1 MSEAAPI
8 LVVDD
13 ERHVRSA
20 LCRLLRRM
28 GLETAE
34 ASCAEEALELIGA
47 GRYSCALVDL
57 RMPGLGGME
66 LVRRS
71 RASAPD
77 LPLIVVTGHGDAEE
91 ARRCTQL
98 GVREF
103 VMKPW
108 NNAEL
113 QIAVMRVLDDSR
125 RTGPRAAEPARPDTL
140 RLGARVADALRMG
153 PLPARFAPPSGVPWS
168 EVWAGGVGRALD
180 RLAIADADL
189 CRRVLALAQVELGRE
204 VSVQAAAGQLGPE
217 RGVMLLALA
226 AVRRAHEPGSG
237 PRDAAADRAFL
248 HAWMRGVAMAAASQ
262 ETPGTRVEPR
272 RAFLAGLFADLGAVA
287 IISELAAH
295 DVLGTEASRFAEDQ
309 HPAASA
315 WIAAEWGL
323 PGECILAAAQ
333 HHVATTLYRVDP
345 LLLLLWACDEIAAQ
359 VSGAQDIAALP
370 HGADA
375 ARLAGMSA
383 GIRFDVERA
392 CRAATG
398 RLGAA
403 LGIAAAP
410 RRVVA

>member
-34 ASCAEEALELIGA
+34 ASCGEEALELIA
-47 GRYSCALVDL
+47 PGRFSCALVDL
-57 RMPGLGGME
+57 RMPGMGGME

-113 QIAVMRVLDDSR
+113 QIAVMRVLDASQ
-125 RTGPRAAEPARPDTL
+125 RTGPRAADPARPDTL
-140 RLGARVADALRMG
+140 RFGARVADALRMG

-168 EVWAGGVGRALD
+168 EVWGGAVGRALD

-217 RGVMLLALA
+217 RGVMLLGLA
-226 AVRRAHEPGSG
+226 AVRRAYDPGPAPCG
-237 PRDAAADRAFL
+237 PAVDRAFL
-248 HAWMRGVAMAAASQ
+248 HAWMRGTAMFAASQ

-287 IISELAAH
+287 LVSELAGH
-295 DVLGTEASRFAEDQ
+295 GVLGGEAARFAEDQ
-309 HPAASA
+309 HPSASA

-323 PGECILAAAQ
+323 PGECVLAAAQ
-333 HHVATTLYRVDP
+333 HHAATTLYRVDP

-359 VSGAQDIAALP
+359 LSGAQDVAALP

-383 GIRFDVERA
+383 GIRFEVERA
-392 CRAATG
+392 CRAASS

-403 LGIAAAP
+403 LGLAPTP